1 MDAIKLK
8 VDFCVAIRILK
19 VDLIIAVL
27 SFRYHKTYRSSPKVS
42 KYLLIHIFLF
52 RELCTATDIMQ
63 AWAIQSGS
71 ICSVLPI
78 LLFFYF
84 SFLELFHYYAGNV
97 SLFGCVTKV
106 KNFPL

>member
-1 MDAIKLK
+1 MEAIKLK
-8 VDFCVAIRILK
+8 VDFCVAILMLK
-19 VDLIIAVL
+19 VDLICAVF
-27 SFRYHKTYRSSPKVS
+27 SFHYHKTYRSSPKVS
-42 KYLLIHIFLF
+42 KHLLIHIFLF
-52 RELCTATDIMQ
+52 RELCKATDIMK
-63 AWAIQSGS
+63 ACAIQSGC

-84 SFLELFHYYAGNV
+84 SFLELFHYYTSNV